1 MNWEIGIGVCTLP
14 YIKQTVGT
22 CCIAQGAQLTALW
35 WCRWMGWGRGRGDE
49 GSPKGGDIC
58 IYIADSLLCT
68 EETKTTL

>member
-35 WCRWMGWGRGRGDE
+35 WCSWMGWGRGGGMKEVQRE
-49 GSPKGGDIC
+49 G
-58 IYIADSLLCT
+58 IYVYI
-68 EETKTTL
+68 